1 MLLSHN
7 NLANYYSLVFS
18 LAQHHKYS
26 ITEIEELVPFERDIY
41 VAMLMDHL
49 EKEKQR
55 NEERAYK
62 MKRKT

>member
-1 MLLSHN
+1 VLLSHN

-55 NEERAYK
+55 NEERAAK